1 MKIEL
6 QSRLEAVKLLSKMEE
21 LISKRNTLKDE
32 EVNRLTPAQEREK
45 LITEVRINN
54 QSLASIT
61 KQTKIVSDQLQEKR
75 DYLQQIEQ
83 DLDEGSSERHIKYK
97 ELKKRDEMMESFMET
112 FHTNMILEKQSDFI
126 KDL

>member
-1 MKIEL
+1 MNF
-6 QSRLEAVKLLSKMEE
+6 QSRLEAVKLLSKMGE

-45 LITEVRINN
+45 LITEVRVNN
-54 QSLASIT
+54 QALASIN
-61 KQTKIVSDQLQEKR
+61 KQMKIVSDQLQEKR

-112 FHTNMILEKQSDFI
+112 FNTNMALEKQSNSC
-126 KDL
+126 LC